1 VPCALIGEL
10 RKHPERLVEENVTH
24 IGIIIAHIR
33 EELTMAYEK
42 KPLTG
47 KVTKIEEKK
56 NGRKKIKFKVE
67 KDKPNNRDA
76 DIEIDVD
83 ENNTDDF
90 TVESYSTDDL
100 PSTITNPDG
109 SKTNITWFNNFS
121 VKKNGN
127 YNVTYKVTI
136 PGISNLGN
144 SRLVIY
150 HGSGDPQYFSGSISG
165 NTIELTNGDPAVGSG
180 P

>member
-1 VPCALIGEL
+1 
-10 RKHPERLVEENVTH
+10 
-24 IGIIIAHIR
+24 
-33 EELTMAYEK
+33 MAFEK

-47 KVTKIEEKK
+47 KVTKSEEKK
-56 NGRKKIKFKVE
+56 NGRKKIKFKVK
-67 KDKPNNRDA
+67 KDKADNREV

-100 PSTITNPDG
+100 PATITNPNG
-109 SKTNITWFNNFS
+109 STTTITWFNNFA
-121 VKKNGN
+121 VKKNGS
-127 YNVTYKVTI
+127 YDVAYKATI
-136 PGISNLGN
+136 PGISNLGK

-150 HGSGDPQYFSGSISG
+150 YGSGDPQYFDGSIE
-165 NTIELTNGDPAVGSG
+165 NDTIELTNGDPATGKG

>member
-1 VPCALIGEL
+1 
-10 RKHPERLVEENVTH
+10 
-24 IGIIIAHIR
+24 
-33 EELTMAYEK
+33 MAFEK
-42 KPLTG
+42 KPPIPG
-47 KVTKIEEKK
+47 KVRKSEEKR
-56 NGRKKIKFKVE
+56 NGRKRHKFKVE
-67 KDKPNNRDA
+67 REKGSEVDV

-83 ENNTDDF
+83 ENDTDAF
-90 TVESYSTDDL
+90 TVEKFSIDDL

-121 VKKNGN
+121 VKKNGS

-150 HGSGDPQYFSGSISG
+150 YGSGDPQYFTGPITG
-165 NTIELTNGDPAVGSG
+165 NTIELTNGDPAIGMG